1 MYNLQIQNF
10 KSCRNEGNFITSYH
24 VTRKSSEV
32 GLGWWGGGGPRMA
45 INPNPFASFP
55 QDLSALGL

>member
-1 MYNLQIQNF
+1 MHNLQIQNF

-32 GLGWWGGGGPRMA
+32 GLGW
-45 INPNPFASFP
+45 
-55 QDLSALGL
+55 